1 VTSTLEPK
9 LAKQAK
15 TPKTAGTRTPH
26 GYTVIDVETTGL
38 SPKNGDRVVEIA
50 VVYVSEAG
58 DVQDRWSTLV
68 NPQRD
73 VGPTRIHGITATDV
87 LDAPTFAEI
96 APYVLRAI
104 NGRVVTAHNA
114 PFDLRFLAH
123 ELVRSGVPLEQ
134 HPLSGLCTMQWS
146 KSYLQSPSRK
156 LVDCCAAADITLSLA
171 HSAAADALAAAQLL
185 SHYLQA
191 AKGAPPWAPVI
202 EDCVS
207 YAWPPYRGDFAELRF
222 ARRGNAAPAREDR
235 WLDLIVSGMPRA
247 AEPRVD
253 AYLSVLEMALLDGF
267 LAEHE
272 KQALVSVAQE
282 HGLTRGEVMDVHS
295 NYVRAL
301 AQVAWA
307 DGVVTSKERADL
319 ELVARLLNL
328 PARDVDDALVA
339 AETARA
345 HGGPNAVELFATTG
359 LQLEP
364 GDRVCFTGEMKVE
377 RSVWEE
383 RSRSAGLVP
392 GSLVKATKLL
402 VAADPNSLSG
412 KASKAQA
419 YGIPIITED
428 AFDRL
433 LRAEV

>member
-1 VTSTLEPK
+1 M
-9 LAKQAK
+9 
-15 TPKTAGTRTPH
+15 
-26 GYTVIDVETTGL
+26 
-38 SPKNGDRVVEIA
+38 
-50 VVYVSEAG
+50 VYVSDSG
-58 DVQDRWSTLV
+58 DIQDRWSTLV

-73 VGPTRIHGITATDV
+73 VGPTRIHGITASDV

-134 HPLSGLCTMQWS
+134 LPLTGLCTMQWS

-156 LVDCCAAADITLSLA
+156 LVDCCAAADIRLSLA
-171 HSAAADALAAAQLL
+171 HSAAADAQLL
-185 SHYLQA
+185 SHYL
-191 AKGAPPWAPVI
+191 KSTSGPPPWAPVI
-202 EDCVS
+202 EDCVA
-207 YAWPPYRGDFAELRF
+207 YAWPRYRGDFAELRF
-222 ARRGNAAPAREDR
+222 ARRGSPATVRESR

-253 AYLSVLEMALLDGF
+253 AYVSVLEMALLDGF

-282 HGLTRGEVMDVHS
+282 QGLTRGEVMDVHS
-295 NYVRAL
+295 KYLRAL
-301 AQVAWA
+301 AEVAWA

-328 PARDVDDALVA
+328 PAHDVDNALAA
-339 AETARA
+339 AEAARTL
-345 HGGPNAVELFATTG
+345 GEPGAVELFATTG
-359 LQLEP
+359 MALQP
-364 GDRVCFTGEMKVE
+364 GDRVCFTGDMKVE

-383 RSRSAGLVP
+383 RSRAAGLVP

-428 AFDRL
+428 AFERIL
-433 LRAEV
+433 QS